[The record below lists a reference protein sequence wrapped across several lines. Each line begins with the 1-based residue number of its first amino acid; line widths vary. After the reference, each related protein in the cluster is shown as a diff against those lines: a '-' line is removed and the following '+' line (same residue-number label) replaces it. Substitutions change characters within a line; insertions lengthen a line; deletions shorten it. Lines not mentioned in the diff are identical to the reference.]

1 MVVRRPAPCAP
12 LNTTR
17 PCIANCRAD
26 FADYAAAPDPSPV
39 DHASLTTSSVPAAAT
54 AIAGRPYT
62 KWYRVWER
70 TTLDDFRLE
79 MYILPFLFAIIV
91 IHVWGT
97 KRNRSKARNWAKA
110 HVPILQQ
117 EFVQV
122 GYLKPAAG
130 ASGVGEDDLA
140 GALIDAAKLDNVVRE
155 KKADEYTTYATG
167 RQNVAFVDFKL
178 TLAKRFN
185 PFLRIGEHV
194 LPLFFESFPTPQE
207 RLEATAY
214 VFDGQESKI
223 APVYGKTDA
232 KKVPNSAFDGFVFA
246 VVHKDIM
253 KRLRDDRYD
262 LSLTTTRDHAKLPI
276 WTTVM
281 SESAEVTDTLLT
293 PELVKAIEDAGDA
306 FEALVVTDQP
316 MDQPRT

>member
-1 MVVRRPAPCAP
+1 MP
-12 LNTTR
+12 
-17 PCIANCRAD
+17 
-26 FADYAAAPDPSPV
+26 
-39 DHASLTTSSVPAAAT
+39 AAT
-54 AIAGRPYT
+54 ATGIAGRPYT
-62 KWYRVWER
+62 AWYRVWER
-70 TTLDDFRLE
+70 TTLDDFKLE

-110 HVPILQQ
+110 HVPVLQQ
-117 EFVQV
+117 EFIQV
-122 GYLKPAAG
+122 GYLKPAEG
-130 ASGVGEDDLA
+130 SSGVGENDLP
-140 GALIDAAKLDNVVRE
+140 GALTEASKLENVLRE

-167 RQNVAFVDFKL
+167 RQNVAFVDLKL
-178 TLAKRFN
+178 SLAKRFN
-185 PFLRIGEHV
+185 PMLMVGEYV
-194 LPLFFESFPTPQE
+194 LPLFFDSFPPPQE

-214 VFDGQESKI
+214 VFDGQETKI

-232 KKVPNSAFDGFVFA
+232 KKVPNSSFDGFVFA

-262 LSLTTTRDHAKLPI
+262 LSLTTTRDHAKLPV

-316 MDQPRT
+316 MDQPKTCVPQQCYWNPY

>member
-1 MVVRRPAPCAP
+1 M
-12 LNTTR
+12 
-17 PCIANCRAD
+17 
-26 FADYAAAPDPSPV
+26 
-39 DHASLTTSSVPAAAT
+39 
-54 AIAGRPYT
+54 
-62 KWYRVWER
+62 WER
-70 TTLDDFRLE
+70 TTLDDFKLE

-97 KRNRSKARNWAKA
+97 KRNRSKARNWAKS
-110 HVPILQQ
+110 HIPVLRN

-122 GYLKPAAG
+122 GYLKPAEG
-130 ASGVGEDDLA
+130 STGVGEDDLA
-140 GALIDAAKLDNVVRE
+140 GALTEASKLENVLRE

-178 TLAKRFN
+178 SLAKRFN
-185 PFLRIGEHV
+185 PMLRIGEHL
-194 LPLFFESFPTPQE
+194 LPLFFESFPSPQE

-214 VFDGQESKI
+214 VFDGQETKI

-232 KKVPNSAFDGFVFA
+232 KKVPNSSFDGFVFA

-262 LSLTTTRDHAKLPI
+262 LSLTTTRDHAKLPV

-281 SESAEVTDTLLT
+281 SESAEVTETLLT
-293 PELVKAIEDAGDA
+293 PELIKAIQDAGDA
-306 FEALVVTDQP
+306 FEALIVTDQP
-316 MDQPRT
+316 MDQPKTYVLCHHCLNSY